1 MNPTVRFTRS
11 PSAPGVRRNTGF
23 TLIETMVT
31 VGIAGVLSSIAYP
44 SLEGQVM
51 RARRTDALVALMQAQ
66 LAQERFRANN
76 ASYGS
81 LADAGVRPTSPAGHY
96 RIAVV
101 SSDAAG
107 FELLASAVAGQAR
120 DTRRRHLRLALA
132 DATLTYALGS
142 DATTANGVEV
152 NRACWSR

>member
-1 MNPTVRFTRS
+1 MTSTPLPL
-11 PSAPGVRRNTGF
+11 PSRRRRAAGF
-23 TLIETMVT
+23 TLIETLVT
-31 VGIAGVLSSIAYP
+31 IGIAGVLSSVAYP

-96 RIAVV
+96 RIEVV
-101 SSDAAG
+101 STSATG
-107 FELLASAVAGQAR
+107 FELLATAVARQAR
-120 DTRRRHLRLALA
+120 DSRCRHLRLSLV
-132 DATLTYALGS
+132 DATLTHASGS
-142 DATTANGVEV
+142 DATTANGAAA

>member
-1 MNPTVRFTRS
+1 MNPTPRHPAARFAHR
-11 PSAPGVRRNTGF
+11 ARRAAGF

-31 VGIAGVLSSIAYP
+31 IGIAGVLSSVAYP

-81 LADAGVRPTSPAGHY
+81 LAETGVRATSPAGHY
-96 RIAVV
+96 RIEVASVG
-101 SSDAAG
+101 AAG
-107 FELLASAVAGQAR
+107 YELLASAVAGQTRDAR
-120 DTRRRHLRLALA
+120 CRHLRLALV
-132 DATLTYALGS
+132 DAALTYASGS
-142 DATTANGVEV
+142 DATSSNPADV

>member
-1 MNPTVRFTRS
+1 MNPTFRFSRSRS
-11 PSAPGVRRNTGF
+11 PRRVRRHAGF

-31 VGIAGVLSSIAYP
+31 IGIAGVLSSVAYP

-51 RARRTDALVALMQAQ
+51 RARRSDALVALMQAQ

-101 SSDAAG
+101 SSDAVG

-120 DTRRRHLRLALA
+120 DARCRHLRLALA
-132 DATLTYALGS
+132 DATLVYASGS
-142 DATTANGVEV
+142 DTTTANGADA
-152 NRACWSR
+152 NRACWNR